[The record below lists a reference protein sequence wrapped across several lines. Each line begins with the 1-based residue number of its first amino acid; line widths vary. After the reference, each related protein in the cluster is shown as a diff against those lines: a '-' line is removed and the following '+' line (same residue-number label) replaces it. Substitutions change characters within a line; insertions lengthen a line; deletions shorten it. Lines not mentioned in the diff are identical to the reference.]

1 MIADKKNKGVFFM
14 AYPLLN
20 KLYYQDQSRY
30 AQVYQDRFQSEDTV
44 KLDFSIGDRQAFFV
58 QTGDLWRRGFQILR
72 LNGQVTAL
80 SSALPPIARRQYSRK
95 CLIDEIMLTNR
106 IEGVH
111 SSRKEIDDA
120 LDTLE
125 RQSAKRGKR
134 QRFVSVVNQYLKLS
148 SGKRIPLGSCRDVRD
163 LYDELCLEEVVR
175 EDPHNAPDGE
185 LFRKDQTAVHNAAGK
200 ELHAGLYPESRLMD
214 GMERALNFL
223 NDPTVEELWRVC
235 LFHYLLEYIHPF
247 YDGNG
252 RLGRFILSDRLS
264 TLLDPLLAYRISGT
278 IQENISAYYKAF
290 QTCNDP
296 HALGD
301 LTPFLFML
309 LDMISAALK
318 DLRDSLE
325 QKQTR
330 WTRYENLVAQFPEG
344 KDPAVHAVYS
354 VLIQAALFS
363 EKGISTAELEHG
375 FQCSYHIVKK
385 LLGQVRPDL
394 LQSGQKGRA
403 KYYQIDLN
411 ALDNMLLAQ
420 ALKGQAEETT

>member
-1 MIADKKNKGVFFM
+1 M
-14 AYPLLN
+14 
-20 KLYYQDQSRY
+20 
-30 AQVYQDRFQSEDTV
+30 
-44 KLDFSIGDRQAFFV
+44 
-58 QTGDLWRRGFQILR
+58 
-72 LNGQVTAL
+72 
-80 SSALPPIARRQYSRK
+80 
-95 CLIDEIMLTNR
+95 
-106 IEGVH
+106 
-111 SSRKEIDDA
+111 
-120 LDTLE
+120 
-125 RQSAKRGKR
+125 
-134 QRFVSVVNQYLKLS
+134 VS
-148 SGKRIPLGSCRDVRD
+148 P
-163 LYDELCLEEVVR
+163 
-175 EDPHNAPDGE
+175 
-185 LFRKDQTAVHNAAGK
+185 
-200 ELHAGLYPESRLMD
+200 
-214 GMERALNFL
+214 
-223 NDPTVEELWRVC
+223 
-235 LFHYLLEYIHPF
+235 
-247 YDGNG
+247 DGNG

-309 LDMISAALK
+309 LDMISSALK

-330 WTRYENLVAQFPEG
+330 WTRYEDLVAQFPEG

-394 LQSGQKGRA
+394 LQSSQKGRA

-420 ALKGQAEETT
+420 ALKGQAEEIT